1 MGSYTVSPEESRGR
15 RDVAV
20 AAAFFVLALVGF
32 YLPPAAQDQVAGA
45 VRASALRPFLATQE
59 ALADARLRAEDALRL
74 QAQLDSLTFLVVSQA
89 TLAEENQ
96 RLRGLLDLRE
106 RFPGVFVPANAIRPG
121 TAGTE
126 SMFLLDVGS
135 EDGVAVGDPVLMRNG
150 RIGLVG
156 RIRAVRGSTAVGVD
170 WSHPDF
176 RVSAMTA
183 DGKVFGIVEP
193 RRGEFREAHRLLL
206 NGIPYYEHLDSG
218 TVVTTS
224 GLGGGIPRGIPI
236 GEVLDLAE
244 EERSWRRAY
253 WLRPVVETGSV
264 THVLVAVDAPSLEG
278 MGDSLWGEGAVLP
291 DTVGGGNAG
300 AHGVPE
306 AASRRDILAP
316 APTGA
321 GGIP

>member
-135 EDGVAVGDPVLMRNG
+135 GDGVAVGDPVLMRNG

-291 DTVGGGNAG
+291 DTVGGGDAG
-300 AHGVPE
+300 AHGVSG
-306 AASRRDILAP
+306 AASGRDILAP
-316 APTGA
+316 ASNGA

>member
-1 MGSYTVSPEESRGR
+1 MASYTVSPEEGRGR
-15 RDVAV
+15 RDVAI
-20 AAAFFVLALVGF
+20 AAAFLAVAIVTF
-32 YLPPAAQDQVAGA
+32 YLPPPVQDQVAGA
-45 VRASALRPFLATQE
+45 MRASALRPFLATQD

-74 QAQLDSLTFLVVSQA
+74 QAQLDSLAFLVVSQA

-106 RFPGVFVPANAIRPG
+106 RFPGIFVAANAIRPG
-121 TAGTE
+121 TAGSE

-135 EDGVAVGDPVLMRNG
+135 TDGVRVGDPVLMRNG

-183 DGKVFGIVEP
+183 DGKVFGMVEP

-206 NGIPYYEHLDSG
+206 NGIPYYEQLDSG
-218 TVVTTS
+218 TVITTS
-224 GLGGGIPRGIPI
+224 GLGGVIPRGIPI
-236 GEVLDLAE
+236 GEVLSLAE

-264 THVLVAVDAPSLEG
+264 THVLVAVDASSLEG
-278 MGDSLWGEGAVLP
+278 MGERLWGEGAAPP
-291 DTVGGGNAG
+291 DTLA
-300 AHGVPE
+300 
-306 AASRRDILAP
+306 RAP
-316 APTGA
+316 AGA